1 MRSGT
6 RDTSGWCSP
15 GDAFTHNDIL
25 YDSHVQVPNSR
36 HLLFALLFT
45 FTLLYFLLFCNAC
58 NFQLATVFGSTQ
70 KVSLNVDTTTNEVKI
85 GGQNFDAASG
95 SAWVD
100 GTRYTWAPRQFQ
112 VEDKL
117 QCNDTV
123 ENIFTGNVT
132 LFSMEGNRTMLTG
145 TIYAFTRQYSH
156 PYILAL

>member
-1 MRSGT
+1 MIICGRELEIRADGAVLVMP
-6 RDTSGWCSP
+6 SP
-15 GDAFTHNDIL
+15 TMIFSMTAMFRYQIVDI
-25 YDSHVQVPNSR
+25 Y
-36 HLLFALLFT
+36 F
-45 FTLLYFLLFCNAC
+45 LLYFLLFCNAC